1 MTQYNSVNEK
11 LSSSL
16 LDTLKSAIKNKTGV
30 ILRLSSNMIRAS
42 NDRAN
47 FPHKLFLID
56 RQASNLRKT
65 FANNSTVYQ
74 KLRYLK

>member
-1 MTQYNSVNEK
+1 
-11 LSSSL
+11 
-16 LDTLKSAIKNKTGV
+16 
-30 ILRLSSNMIRAS
+30 MIGAS
-42 NDRAN
+42 NDQAN
-47 FPHKLFLID
+47 FPHKLLLID